1 MSNIKSVFLG
11 MMRRLK
17 VALVVS
23 LLVGLFGI
31 VLYYLGRPIAQL
43 YNADDKIDVALID
56 NDKSVLSEQLK
67 IYLSEK
73 VNMNIEENEPEKFQE
88 KLINRDISA
97 IIEIPSGLHNDML
110 SGKSVIINTTTLDD
124 YENGA
129 YVSVYID
136 SFMRSAD
143 TAAKAACGDSD
154 TFSDILT
161 STAYETK
168 LSTLNAVV
176 SDREEDFVSAGFSFA
191 EGFMMM
197 LVTAIGIF
205 ITIAVMDDRQYGT
218 YSRMCISSVTGLQ
231 YISGTLAASSL
242 ISLLTLLPLPIYL
255 ICTGAKIDLHPVML
269 FVIIIVYSLFNSAL
283 AVLLAQLINTK
294 QALATL
300 SGCITSIG
308 ALLGGAW
315 FPIDQSVGFLKY
327 LSYIT
332 PQYWYVNFVSG
343 ESEQPIINLLVLVLY
358 TILIML
364 SSAVLFSRKSSVVK
378 A

>member
-1 MSNIKSVFLG
+1 MSNVKTVFFG
-11 MMRRLK
+11 IMRRLK
-17 VALVVS
+17 VALLVS
-23 LLVGLFGI
+23 ILVGLFGI
-31 VLYYLGRPIAQL
+31 VLYYLGRPIANL
-43 YNADDKIDVALID
+43 YDVDEKINVAVID
-56 NDKSVLSEQLK
+56 NDKSILSEQLK

-73 VNMNIEENEPEKFQE
+73 VNMNIEENDPENFQE

-97 IIEIPSGLHNDML
+97 IINIPSGLQTDIID
-110 SGKSVIINTTTLDD
+110 GKNAVINTTTLDD

-143 TAAKAACGDSD
+143 IAAKAAVGSSQA
-154 TFSDILT
+154 FIDILT
-161 STAYETK
+161 SNTYETV
-168 LSTLNAVV
+168 LTTENAVV
-176 SDREEDFVSAGFSFA
+176 SDREADYVSAGFSFA
-191 EGFMMM
+191 EGFMIM

-231 YISGTLAASSL
+231 YITGTLGASSL
-242 ISLLTLLPLPIYL
+242 ISLLTLLPLPVYL
-255 ICTGAKIDLHPVML
+255 LCTGAVLNVQPVML
-269 FVIIIVYSLFNSAL
+269 FAIIIVYSLFNSAL
-283 AVLLAQLINTK
+283 AVLLAQIINTK

-300 SGCITSIG
+300 SGCITSVG

-327 LSYIT
+327 ISYIT
-332 PQYWYVNFVSG
+332 PQYWFVNFMSG
-343 ESEQPIINLLVLVLY
+343 ESEQPLVNLSVLALY